1 MEFCFLLP
9 WPAIEWRDVSGTTTK
24 GQMLVAAPVR
34 WDEACFSVPAVRALA
49 ASGLTVGVL
58 CEERQV
64 PFWERIPGIR
74 VTGFPPKPDVKK
86 LAAVL
91 SGEWSGALV
100 WELGTAGDII
110 ARAQIAK
117 RIGPETKALRKV
129 VTHPVNLAKEPGPVE
144 HRVRF
149 YLSLVEKLGVITSRS
164 EFFAPSERGAPPV
177 DGNVLLCP
185 DSDLGVTYEWPLE
198 RWVELAGALREEGAK
213 LTIAGLS
220 GTRGKGR
227 LLAEKLG
234 ESGRFLEARP
244 LAGALDLFAAHE
256 LVIAA
261 ESSLPHVAAFAG
273 ATCVT
278 LFGPGDPAS
287 RRPLG
292 RQHGIARRHVECAP
306 CFLEKCPMDLRCQNE
321 LDVARVMG
329 VVAAL

>member
-1 MEFCFLLP
+1 MEFCFLRP
-9 WPAIEWRDVSGTTTK
+9 WSAIGWRDVSGTTTK

-34 WDEACFSVPAVRALA
+34 WDEACFSVPAVRALV
-49 ASGLTVGVL
+49 ASGLAVGVL

-86 LAAVL
+86 LAAGL
-91 SGEWSGALV
+91 AGDWSGALI
-100 WELGTAGDII
+100 WEPGIAAEII
-110 ARAQIAK
+110 VRAQIAK

-129 VTHPVNLAKEPGPVE
+129 TTHPVNLAKEPGPVE

-149 YLSLVEKLGVITSRS
+149 YLSLVEKLGVITSRP
-164 EFFAPSERGAPPV
+164 EFFAPLESGAPVP
-177 DGNVLLCP
+177 GNVMLCP

-198 RWVELAGALREEGAK
+198 RWVELAGALKEEGAK

-234 ESGRFLEARP
+234 ESERFLEARP

-256 LVIAA
+256 VVIAS

-278 LFGPGDPAS
+278 LFGPGDPTS

-292 RQHGIARRHVECAP
+292 RQHGIARRHVECTP
-306 CFLEKCPMDLRCQNE
+306 CFLEKCPMDLRCQEE
-321 LDVARVMG
+321 LNVERVMG

>member
-1 MEFCFLLP
+1 MEFCFLRR
-9 WPAIEWRDVSGTTTK
+9 WSAIGWRDVSGTTK

-49 ASGLTVGVL
+49 ASGLAVGVL
-58 CEERQV
+58 CEERRL
-64 PFWERIPGIR
+64 PFWGKIPGIR
-74 VTGFPPKPDVKK
+74 VIGFPPKPDVKK
-86 LAAVL
+86 LAAGIVA
-91 SGEWSGALV
+91 EWSAALV
-100 WELGTAGDII
+100 WEPGTAADII
-110 ARAQIAK
+110 VRTQIAK
-117 RIGPETKALRKV
+117 RIGPETKVLRKV
-129 VTHPVNLAKEPGPVE
+129 TTHPVNLAKEPGPVE

-149 YLSLVEKLGVITSRS
+149 YLSLVEKLGVITSRP
-164 EFFAPSERGAPPV
+164 EFFAPMETAGAPV
-177 DGNVLLCP
+177 AGNVMLCP

-198 RWVELAGALREEGAK
+198 RWVELATALKAEGAK

-256 LVIAA
+256 VVIAA

-278 LFGPGDPAS
+278 LFGPGDPTS

-306 CFLEKCPMDLRCQNE
+306 CFLEKCPMDLRCQEE
-321 LDVARVMG
+321 LNVDRVMG

>member
-1 MEFCFLLP
+1 
-9 WPAIEWRDVSGTTTK
+9 VSGTTK
-24 GQMLVAAPVR
+24 MGQMLVAAPVR
-34 WDEACFSVPAVRALA
+34 WDEASFSVPALRALV
-49 ASGLTVGVL
+49 ASGLEVGVL

-64 PFWERIPGIR
+64 PFWERIGGIR
-74 VTGFPPKPDVKK
+74 VIGFPPKPDVKK
-86 LAAVL
+86 IAAGL
-91 SGEWSGALV
+91 GGGWSGALI
-100 WELGTAGDII
+100 WEAGI
-110 ARAQIAK
+110 AADMILRAQIAK

-129 VTHPVNLAKEPGPVE
+129 TTHPVNLEKEPGPVE

-149 YLSLVEKLGVITSRS
+149 YLSLVEKLGVTTSRA
-164 EFFAPSERGAPPV
+164 EFFAPLESSAPPV
-177 DGNVLLCP
+177 DGNVMLCP

-198 RWVELAGALREEGAK
+198 RWVELAGALKSEGAK

-234 ESGRFLEARP
+234 ESERFLEARP
-244 LAGALDLFAAHE
+244 LAGALDLFAAHQV
-256 LVIAA
+256 VIAS

-278 LFGPGDPAS
+278 LFGPGDPTS

-292 RQHGIARRHVECAP
+292 RQHGIARLHVECAP

-321 LDVARVMG
+321 LTVDRVMG
-329 VVAAL
+329 VVAAVL